1 MNQRQKQIRAFL
13 VEEFGADK
21 GETLF
26 ARQEETL
33 NRLID
38 NQTGKSKS
46 QKKTLA
52 ETILPSIA
60 LYKALQGALPQDKA
74 YACVQKYM
82 VEKVAAQKHAST
94 AKMEIVPG
102 FYALYSRI
110 FLRVMRE
117 SDLWASTQKR
127 GKDAFDVTISKCL
140 WHTTCAEND
149 CPELCRLFCEADNVT
164 YGGLLGRRPPCAG
177 RCDRCRGRLSG
188 PVQEKG
194 RKSANDCGKNEH
206 RYRPDD

>member
-52 ETILPSIA
+52 ETILPSIV

-140 WHTTCAEND
+140 WHTTCAESG

-164 YGGLLGRRPPCAG
+164 YGGLRKIGFSHTQTLGCG
-177 RCDRCRGRLSG
+177 GSCCDFHFF
-188 PVQEKG
+188 
-194 RKSANDCGKNEH
+194 RK
-206 RYRPDD
+206 

>member
-13 VEEFGADK
+13 VEKFGADK
-21 GETLF
+21 EETLF

-74 YACVQKYM
+74 YACRN
-82 VEKVAAQKHAST
+82 
-94 AKMEIVPG
+94 IWW
-102 FYALYSRI
+102 RR
-110 FLRVMRE
+110 LRRRSMHPLRK
-117 SDLWASTQKR
+117 WR
-127 GKDAFDVTISKCL
+127 
-140 WHTTCAEND
+140 
-149 CPELCRLFCEADNVT
+149 LCRGFTRCT
-164 YGGLLGRRPPCAG
+164 AG
-177 RCDRCRGRLSG
+177 FS
-188 PVQEKG
+188 
-194 RKSANDCGKNEH
+194 CG
-206 RYRPDD
+206 

>member
-13 VEEFGADK
+13 VEEFGTDK
-21 GETLF
+21 GEILF

-46 QKKTLA
+46 RKKTLA

-82 VEKVAAQKHAST
+82 VEKVAGSMH
-94 AKMEIVPG
+94 P
-102 FYALYSRI
+102 
-110 FLRVMRE
+110 LRKWR
-117 SDLWASTQKR
+117 
-127 GKDAFDVTISKCL
+127 
-140 WHTTCAEND
+140 
-149 CPELCRLFCEADNVT
+149 LCRGFTRCT
-164 YGGLLGRRPPCAG
+164 AG
-177 RCDRCRGRLSG
+177 FS
-188 PVQEKG
+188 
-194 RKSANDCGKNEH
+194 CG
-206 RYRPDD
+206 